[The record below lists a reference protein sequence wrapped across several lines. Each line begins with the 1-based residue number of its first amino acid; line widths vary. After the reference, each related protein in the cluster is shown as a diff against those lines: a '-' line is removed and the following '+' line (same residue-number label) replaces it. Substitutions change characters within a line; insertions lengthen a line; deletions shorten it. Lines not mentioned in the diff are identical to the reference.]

1 MKLIKEVK
9 YYEHIT
15 GRKEGVPLNSCL
27 LSTALNNV
35 KMSMRMYVFRE
46 QSFRKKYFK
55 TIASSEKIGLIW
67 NGHLLVIY
75 LGPAIHTKY
84 NLNGTF

>member
-1 MKLIKEVK
+1 MKLIKVK
-9 YYEHIT
+9 YSEHFT
-15 GRKEGVPLNSCL
+15 GRKESVPLNSCL

-35 KMSMRMYVFRE
+35 KMSTRMYVFWE

-55 TIASSEKIGLIW
+55 TIASSEKIQLIW
-67 NGHLLVIY
+67 NGHLLFIH

-84 NLNGTF
+84 YLNGTF